1 MVFDKVFIVLGII
14 IFVLVLIDNIFGER
28 YE

>member
-1 MVFDKVFIVLGII
+1 MVFDKVFIVLDII